1 MRLAFL
7 EPAQFRC
14 ARTLFLFCDL
24 DAGHLGSTGRIFT
37 AETQSSQ
44 RSEYFLIQ
52 ELFTLHAPRLRGE
65 FSSSSRAYPTINSGV
80 KSPQNSCSSLVLV
93 LVIDSNGRA
102 NGCKPQTSLRTW

>member
-1 MRLAFL
+1 MRLAFS

-24 DAGHLGSTGRIFT
+24 DAGHLGSPGRIFT

-52 ELFTLHAPRLRGE
+52 EFFTLCAPRLPGE
-65 FSSSSRAYPTINSGV
+65 FSSGSRAYPTMNFSV
-80 KSPQNSCSSLVLV
+80 NRAQLVLV
-93 LVIDSNGRA
+93 SRA
-102 NGCKPQTSLRTW
+102 RNREQ